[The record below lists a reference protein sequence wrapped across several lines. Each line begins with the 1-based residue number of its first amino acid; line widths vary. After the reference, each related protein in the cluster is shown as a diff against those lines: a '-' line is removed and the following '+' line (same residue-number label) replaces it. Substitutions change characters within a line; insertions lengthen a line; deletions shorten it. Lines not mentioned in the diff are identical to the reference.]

1 MIAFHHWLSTLETNE
16 LTSLLSRRPDVTAPP
31 APLDLSELAERLE
44 HPESVALAISGLS
57 LPHLDVLRAIACLGY
72 RTTVGRLANVLDPS
86 GSSSAHEHGDR
97 IVQVVDGLAAHGLAW
112 RRDTEVAGHLSMRL
126 VLAPEATFGGCLF
139 QSLAELSRDTLRKV
153 ERRLGLDPSST
164 KGGAVESV
172 RTHLGDPDTVRR
184 LVESAPAEVR
194 DRLHEIATETT
205 SQTDGEMD
213 LIYGSRLDA
222 STYRRTVAT
231 GQWAGEHG
239 LLSMEQYS
247 HRYWM
252 PSEVAIAL
260 RDNGVRLPF
269 TPSAPPLIPHHVDAD
284 LVEREC
290 AAATTALAGH
300 TLAVL
305 DLIAR
310 SGAAQVKSGGVGA
323 REITRISKA
332 VGTTPESTRLILELS
347 RYAGLLTTAGQRA
360 EVTADFAVWR
370 DAAPAERMAALLLV
384 WWLEAAVPTS
394 CLDDQGK
401 VLPALAL
408 EEACRGCRA
417 ARHTALMVLREISP
431 EGASREAVG
440 QAVAWASPLSHA
452 DQDDRGVLALIWAE
466 AQALGVVAAGALT
479 ELGHRLV
486 AGDGAGVVAQLAVLL
501 PGSTDEATFGSDLT
515 VVVMGS
521 PSSRVT
527 RLLDSCAVREGRG
540 GATTWRL
547 SAASVRAALDAGTS
561 AAELESQLAA
571 IATTGLP
578 QPLVYL
584 IGDVA
589 RRHGLLRVA
598 PATSVVTSA
607 DTALLAEVANDR
619 ALLRLGVRLVAPTV
633 LAAEATPEELLA
645 ALRKAGYFPVPEHAD
660 PGHSVAGEGLEPL
673 PASPGTDTSLRDLLR
688 SMTADG
694 QPPIS
699 VEEPLTPAE
708 LADRLVGRLADA
720 DEEPE
725 PSETERAVARVASR
739 LTPAEVRQLA
749 HAIDSFGAVT
759 ITYRGQTGGVHR
771 RRIREIVRMADRL
784 FAFCELRQGERE
796 FVIGNILSV
805 HPG

>member
-1 MIAFHHWLSTLETNE
+1 MIPFEHWLSTLESSE
-16 LTSLLSRRPDVTAPP
+16 LASLLSRRPDATAPP
-31 APLDLSELAERLE
+31 ARLDLGELAERLE
-44 HPESVALAISGLS
+44 HPESVALAIRGLTMPD
-57 LPHLDVLRAIACLGY
+57 LEVLRTIACLGY
-72 RTTVGRLANVLDPS
+72 QTTVERLADVLDAN
-86 GSSSAHEHGDR
+86 GSATGPEHETR
-97 IVQVVDGLAAHGLAW
+97 IMQAVDDLAAHGLAW
-112 RRDTEVAGHLSMRL
+112 RRDTDVVAHLTMQL
-126 VLAPEATFGGCLF
+126 VLDSEATFGRCLF
-139 QSLAELSRDTLRKV
+139 QSLSDLGRDRLRTL
-153 ERRLGLDPSST
+153 ERRLRLEPAST
-164 KGGAVESV
+164 KRGAVESI
-172 RTHLGDPDTVRR
+172 RAHLSDPDTVSR
-184 LVESAPAEVR
+184 LVDSAPPDVR
-194 DRLHEIATETT
+194 DRLHEIAAEST
-205 SQTDGEMD
+205 SERDEED
-213 LIYGSRLDA
+213 LFSRYRLDA
-222 STYRRTVAT
+222 SAYRRTVNA
-231 GQWAGEHG
+231 GQWAGEYG
-239 LLSMEQYS
+239 ILTLEAYS
-247 HRYWM
+247 NSYRM

-260 RDNGVRLPF
+260 RGKAFLPF
-269 TPSAPPLIPHHVDAD
+269 TPVPPPLVRHQLDAE
-284 LVEREC
+284 LVGREC
-290 AAATTALAGH
+290 AASTTAMSGQ

-370 DAAPAERMAALLLV
+370 DAAPAERMAALLLA

-401 VLPALAL
+401 VVPALAL

-452 DQDDRGVLALIWAE
+452 DQDARGVLALIWAE

-515 VVVMGS
+515 VMVVGS

-547 SAASVRAALDAGTS
+547 SAAAVRAALDAGTS

-584 IGDVA
+584 IADVA

-645 ALRKAGYFPVPEHAD
+645 ALRKAGYFPVADQVASAHSITRDGPAPPEA
-660 PGHSVAGEGLEPL
+660 PPR
-673 PASPGTDTSLRDLLR
+673 DTRLREVLR
-688 SMTADG
+688 SMAARH
-694 QPPIS
+694 QPPIRA
-699 VEEPLTPAE
+699 EEPLTPAA

-725 PSETERAVARVASR
+725 PSETERAVARAASR

-749 HAIDSFGAVT
+749 HAIDSLGAVT